1 MCRLGDPLI
10 LMITPSLLCLRFLL
24 ASMTTALVATFS
36 VAADVHG
43 TLTTWH
49 TVSVTFAGPAGSEAD
64 PATFWDHR
72 LTVTFSQGDHRY
84 DVPGFF
90 AADGKAGDSHA
101 KAGNQWRVNFTP
113 DRPGKWTYQAEMIVG
128 PKAAIAPSVGS
139 AIKLKGATGS
149 FTVKPSSLPSDQ
161 ADFRA
166 HGRLAYVGKHHQQ
179 FAGSGRYFLMGGAG
193 SPENFLAFDGIDG
206 TYDFAKT
213 PEFPSLG
220 EDQLHHY
227 GPHRD
232 DWREGDP
239 HWTDEDGDDAKGI
252 IGAVNYIADQGLN
265 SIYLMPFTYAGD
277 GNDVWP
283 WADPQKRNSFDVS
296 KLAQWERIFSHLQ
309 IQGVHIHLLVTET
322 ENESL
327 FEIQDGGAPFADTR
341 KLYYRELIARFGHHL
356 ALTWDLGE
364 ETGWTDEKGGEVGI
378 GITTAQQKA
387 FAQFIRDL
395 DPYNH
400 PITVHE
406 IEMVEIYPQIA
417 GFEAIEGPALQR
429 HHHYN
434 QRIIEHLE
442 MSVAAGKRW
451 LVSMSEPLGWEYGL
465 RPDADDPTRDG
476 PRKDVL
482 WGVFMAGGAGVEWYA
497 GWQNNAPTSDLS
509 SEDLRVRS
517 NMWRLNKIALDF
529 FNTYIPFQDMTAA
542 NDLVAGDN
550 DYVFAQANQT
560 YLVYLREG
568 GSAQIDL
575 SDAKGAYDVHWFD
588 PRHGGDL
595 QLGSVNRVSGG
606 ESVSLGLAPSTP
618 NQDWAILLRR
628 R

>member
-1 MCRLGDPLI
+1 MSLPYQIPKALRRRFALTLLLLG
-10 LMITPSLLCLRFLL
+10 F
-24 ASMTTALVATFS
+24 ALPVSAGT
-36 VAADVHG
+36 VTEIAAV
-43 TLTTWH
+43 WH
-49 TVSVTFAGPAGSEAD
+49 TVSLTFDGPESLEND

-72 LTVTFSQGDHRY
+72 LTVTLSQGDHQY
-84 DVPGFF
+84 EVPGFF
-90 AADGKAGDSHA
+90 AGDGDSGTTHA
-101 KAGNQWRVNFTP
+101 QSGNKWRARFTP
-113 DRPGKWTYQAEMIVG
+113 DRPGKWSYHAKLMVG
-128 PKAAIAPSVGS
+128 PKAAINPSAGKSV
-139 AIKLKGATGS
+139 KLKGASGS
-149 FTVKPSSLPSDQ
+149 FEVKPSPLSAENP
-161 ADFRA
+161 DFRG
-166 HGRLAYVGKHHQQ
+166 HGRLEYVEKHHMQ
-179 FAGSGRYFLMGGAG
+179 FAGSKRYFLMGGAG
-193 SPENFLAFDGIDG
+193 SPENFLAFDGFDG
-206 TYDFAKT
+206 TYDFAQT

-220 EDQLHHY
+220 TDQLHHY
-227 GPHRD
+227 GPHRE
-232 DWREGDP
+232 DWRQGDP
-239 HWTDEDGDDAKGI
+239 NWTDEDGDDAKGI
-252 IGAVNYIADQGLN
+252 IGAANYIADQGLN

-283 WADPQKRNSFDVS
+283 WADPQTRNTFDVS
-296 KLAQWERIFSHLQ
+296 KLDQWERVFTHLQ
-309 IQGVHIHLLVTET
+309 NRGVHIHLLVTET

-327 FEIQDGGAPFADTR
+327 FEVEDGGGPFADTR
-341 KLYYRELIARFGHHL
+341 KLYYRELIARFSHHL

-364 ETGWTDEKGGEVGI
+364 ETGWTDEKGGKVGI

-387 FAQFIRDL
+387 FASYIREL

-406 IEMVEIYPQIA
+406 IEMVEIYPQLA

-442 MSVAAGKRW
+442 MSVAAGKPW

-465 RPDADDPTRDG
+465 RPDSDDPTRDG

-509 SEDLRVRS
+509 SEDLRVRA

-542 NDLVAGDN
+542 NDLVAGEN
-550 DYVFAQANQT
+550 DYVLAKPNHT

-575 SDAKGAYDVHWFD
+575 TKAEGSYDVHWFD
-588 PRHGGDL
+588 PRNGGEL
-595 QLGSVNRVSGG
+595 QPGSVTRAKGG
-606 ESVSLGLAPSTP
+606 MLVDLGGPPSAGD
-618 NQDWAILLRR
+618 QDWAILLQRR
-628 R
+628 